1 MDTLT
6 YMPRFTKT
14 NLQYQYQWPGRNTII
29 TPTFKDDDIIDTANG
44 DDVLNFI
51 NRFFV
56 VHNLISVS
64 SFERLEYLIKHHLPI
79 NINSRKEITAWIK
92 KNWDRQFYN

>member
-1 MDTLT
+1 MDTLI
-6 YMPRFTKT
+6 YMPRFTK
-14 NLQYQYQWPGRNTII
+14 NDLQYQYSWPGRTTII
-29 TPTFKDDDIIDTANG
+29 TPTYKDDDLIDAANG

-56 VHNLISVS
+56 VHNLMSQS

>member
-1 MDTLT
+1 METLT
-6 YMPRFTKT
+6 YMPRFTKI
-14 NLQYQYQWPGRNTII
+14 NLQYHYQWPGRTTII
-29 TPTFKDDDIIDTANG
+29 TPTYKDDDLIDVANG

-56 VHNLISVS
+56 VHNLMSHNT
-64 SFERLEYLIKHHLPI
+64 FERIEFLLKHHLPM
-79 NINSRKEITAWIK
+79 NINTRRDITAWVK